1 MVHYNPPSSHYS
13 EMDVSQYEVDDMFK
27 FIGKAGRKFYY
38 LTRVCGLD
46 YLWYDRDRKK
56 IEIWGPYHVHTNH
69 QTAHLIDAELEHF
82 FKSTVSA

>member
-1 MVHYNPPSSHYS
+1 
-13 EMDVSQYEVDDMFK
+13 
-27 FIGKAGRKFYY
+27 
-38 LTRVCGLD
+38 VCGLD

-56 IEIWGPYHVHTNH
+56 IEIWGPYHVHANR